1 MKNIILLI
9 LLLLLNV
16 HATFWM
22 MYEAKDVFFWKVKV
36 IGEQKYI
43 HQFIRYENISINEIN
58 SNNYIKSN
66 IQWID
71 VSKNQALKSGD
82 IVIFYEWLDF
92 YPHNLT
98 IFDCDKNIYENIK
111 DTIFMDPSG
120 GLYNKDKK
128 LKNMY
133 CDDITK
139 RFLKQNSF
147 SGINYFWYTS
157 WLDQEKSLEEQFN
170 YYQKNT
176 MYLQKLFFWLL
187 IIFLLQNMYLIY
199 KKRRS

>member
-1 MKNIILLI
+1 MKNIILLV

-22 MYEAKDVFFWKVKV
+22 MYEAKDVFLWKVKV

-71 VSKNQALKSGD
+71 VSENQALKSGD
-82 IVIFYEWLDF
+82 IVIFHEWLNF
-92 YPHNLT
+92 YPHNLM
-98 IFDCDKNIYENIK
+98 IFDCNKNIYENIK
-111 DTIFMDPSG
+111 DAIFMKPWG
-120 GLYNKDKK
+120 GLHNKDKR

-139 RFLKQNSF
+139 RFLKQDSF

-157 WLDQEKSLEEQFN
+157 WLDQKKSLEEQFN
-170 YYQKNT
+170 YYQTNNI
-176 MYLQKLFFWLL
+176 YLQKLFFWLL
-187 IIFLLQNMYLIY
+187 IILLLQNMYLIY